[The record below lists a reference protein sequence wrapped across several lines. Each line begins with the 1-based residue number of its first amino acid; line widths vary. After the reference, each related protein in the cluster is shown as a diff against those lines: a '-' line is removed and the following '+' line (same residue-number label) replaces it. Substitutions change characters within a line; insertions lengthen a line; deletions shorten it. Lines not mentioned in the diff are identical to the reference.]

1 MSQVTTNNST
11 GYGTQ
16 PAYVNHV
23 RHIFTGDERYYE
35 IWEVKFYGLMRLKGL
50 SNILGNLDEEQ
61 NNIDNDKNSDLFAE
75 LTQSLD
81 DKSLCLIIRDARNN
95 GRKALR
101 ILRDHYLPKGKPRVI
116 TLYTQLTSMVKNSDE
131 TITDYVIRAE
141 SIHASLINTGE
152 VVSDGLLTAMVIKG
166 LPREYQAFT
175 TVITQREKP
184 ITFQQF
190 KVALRNYEDTEQLQC
205 PANPTEIVTRVM
217 SAKAYPEITSK
228 SQRWC
233 QKCKRNGHD
242 TAFCRRNKTGGRNKW
257 CQICRTHTHNTKFC
271 RKLSRLR
278 ETENKDHTKSCR
290 QTTKHQVKTC
300 DTDSENDE
308 NNHHFVFGLRTRD
321 DKPDL
326 KIDPHLKKRRPKVKN
341 TCLRDKEN
349 VHSSHDSKRKYNRWC
364 TKCRTQTHNTWF
376 CKNRDR
382 KIPGGEYDKI
392 LESINIL
399 QENLATQKK
408 QMKLLM
414 KSYGKDN
421 SFTF

>member
-1 MSQVTTNNST
+1 MSQSQLTNT
-11 GYGTQ
+11 AKGYGSK
-16 PAYVNHV
+16 HHI
-23 RHIFTGDERYYE
+23 RHIFNGDERDYE
-35 IWEVKFYGLMRLKGL
+35 IWEVKFFGLMRIRGL
-50 SNILGNLDEEQ
+50 QNILSSLDEEQ
-61 NNIDNDKNSDLFAE
+61 NDFDDNENLDLFAE

-81 DKSLCLIIRDARNN
+81 DKSLSLIIRDARNN
-95 GRKALR
+95 GRKAFK
-101 ILRDHYLPKGKPRVI
+101 ILRDHYLPKGKPRII
-116 TLYTQLTSMVKNSDE
+116 TLYTELTSLVKNSDE
-131 TITDYVIRAE
+131 TVTDYIIRAE
-141 SIHASLINTGE
+141 TLHASLINTGE
-152 VVSDGLLTAMVIKG
+152 IVTDGLLTAMVIKG
-166 LPREYQAFT
+166 LPHEYQAFT
-175 TVITQREKP
+175 TVITQRDKP
-184 ITFQQF
+184 MTFQDF
-190 KVALRNYEDTEQLQC
+190 KVALRNFEDTERLQHQST
-205 PANPTEIVTRVM
+205 PPETTRVL
-217 SAKAYPEITSK
+217 SANIRPEISK
-228 SQRWC
+228 PQRWC

-278 ETENKDHTKSCR
+278 ETENKDHTKSCW
-290 QTTKHQVKTC
+290 QTTKHQVIMR

-326 KIDPHLKKRRPKVKN
+326 KRDPHLKKRRPKVKN

-349 VHSSHDSKRKYNRWC
+349 VHSTHDSKRKYNRWC

-376 CKNRDR
+376 CRNRDR
-382 KIPGGEYDKI
+382 KIPGGKYDKI

-399 QENLATQKK
+399 QENLATQQE

-414 KSYGKDN
+414 KSHGKDN